1 MEEPVSAKAVDPLLD
16 DGIVD
21 SPHETFARLREHDP
35 VHRVEGTNVFAICR
49 LDLIHEVVADTTTY
63 SSRTD
68 EFLHVL
74 PGGSAELRSASGATP
89 EADST
94 LAILA
99 IADPPDHGRQRK
111 VLTPVL
117 SNQAVAQREAEL
129 RDLVDRTLAPHL
141 QAGSIDWMA
150 RVAEPLPMVV
160 LARLLGAADEDA
172 GFLQRFGYAAVE
184 LTNGLTTDERIEEI
198 HSTLFDLGPIG
209 DLYNRARA
217 GTGPDA
223 TTIIGACAAAVG
235 TGEMD
240 DIEALGVIMMMSAAG
255 GESTASLLGSG
266 ARILAADQDLQQQL
280 RSNPSLIPAFV
291 EEACRL
297 EPPFRGHYRRV
308 MRDTVLGG
316 VDVPAGSRL
325 LLLWPAANRDPALGN
340 NADGV
345 NVTRAAPRQ
354 HVGFGWGIH
363 LCIGAPLARL
373 EAKVVFEQLLA
384 STNRFEIAESGPLQ
398 HHRSLMVRRLVT
410 LPLTLH
416 PA

>member
-1 MEEPVSAKAVDPLLD
+1 VSATAADPLID
-16 DGIVD
+16 DGVVD
-21 SPHETFARLREHDP
+21 SPHEAFARLREHDP
-35 VHRVEGTNVFAICR
+35 VHRVEGTEVFAVCR
-49 LDLIHEVVADTTTY
+49 LDLIHEVVADTATY

-74 PGGSAELRSASGATP
+74 PDGTAELRSASGSTP
-89 EADST
+89 DADST
-94 LAILA
+94 IAILA

-111 VLTPVL
+111 VLAPAL
-117 SNQAVAQREAEL
+117 SNHAVAQRELDL
-129 RDLVDRTLAPHL
+129 RELVDRTLAPFL
-141 QAGSIDWMA
+141 EAGSIDWMA
-150 RVAEPLPMVV
+150 SVAEPLPMVM
-160 LARLLGAADEDA
+160 LARLLGAADEHAD
-172 GFLQRFGYAAVE
+172 FLHRFGYAAVE

-198 HSTLFDLGPIG
+198 HRTLFDLGPIG
-209 DLYNRARA
+209 DLYNEARA
-217 GTGPDA
+217 GAGPAA

-235 TGEMD
+235 RGEMD
-240 DIEALGVIMMMSAAG
+240 DIEALGIIMMMCAAG

-266 ARILAADQDLQQQL
+266 ARILAEDQELQQQL
-280 RSNPSLIPAFV
+280 RDDPLLIPAFV

-308 MRDTVLGG
+308 TRDAVLGG
-316 VDVPAGSRL
+316 VEVPAGSRL
-325 LLLWPAANRDPALGN
+325 LLLWPAANRDRVLGD
-340 NADGV
+340 NADQV
-345 NVTRAAPRQ
+345 DVTRDAPRQ

-373 EAKVVFEQLLA
+373 EAKVAFERLLA
-384 STNRFEIAESGPLQ
+384 STRRFELAEAEPLQ

>member
-1 MEEPVSAKAVDPLLD
+1 VSATAVDPLI
-16 DGIVD
+16 DGDVVD
-21 SPHETFARLREHDP
+21 SPHEAFARLREHDP
-35 VHRVEGTNVFAICR
+35 VHRVEGTEVFAVCR
-49 LDLIHEVVADTTTY
+49 LDLIHEVVADTATY

-74 PGGSAELRSASGATP
+74 PDGTAELRSASGSTA

-94 LAILA
+94 IAILA

-129 RDLVDRTLAPHL
+129 RALVDRTLAPFVE
-141 QAGSIDWMA
+141 AGSVDWMPS
-150 RVAEPLPMVV
+150 VAEPLPMVM

-172 GFLQRFGYAAVE
+172 GFLRRFGYAAVE
-184 LTNGLTTDERIEEI
+184 LTNGLTTDERLEEI

-209 DLYNRARA
+209 DLYNEARA
-217 GTGPDA
+217 GAGPAA

-240 DIEALGVIMMMSAAG
+240 DIEALGIIMMMAAAG

-266 ARILAADQDLQQQL
+266 ARILAEDEDLQQQL
-280 RSNPSLIPAFV
+280 RDDPALIPAFV

-308 MRDTVLGG
+308 TRDVVLGG
-316 VDVPAGSRL
+316 VEVPAGSRL
-325 LLLWPAANRDPALGN
+325 LLLWPAANRDRALGDA
-340 NADGV
+340 ADRV
-345 NVTRAAPRQ
+345 DVTRDAPRQ

-373 EAKVVFEQLLA
+373 EAKVAFERLLA
-384 STNRFEIAESGPLQ
+384 ATSRFELAEPGPLR

>member
-1 MEEPVSAKAVDPLLD
+1 V
-16 DGIVD
+16 
-21 SPHETFARLREHDP
+21 R
-35 VHRVEGTNVFAICR
+35 
-49 LDLIHEVVADTTTY
+49 
-63 SSRTD
+63 
-68 EFLHVL
+68 
-74 PGGSAELRSASGATP
+74 
-89 EADST
+89 
-94 LAILA
+94 
-99 IADPPDHGRQRK
+99 
-111 VLTPVL
+111 
-117 SNQAVAQREAEL
+117 
-129 RDLVDRTLAPHL
+129 
-141 QAGSIDWMA
+141 
-150 RVAEPLPMVV
+150 
-160 LARLLGAADEDA
+160 
-172 GFLQRFGYAAVE
+172 
-184 LTNGLTTDERIEEI
+184 
-198 HSTLFDLGPIG
+198 
-209 DLYNRARA
+209 
-217 GTGPDA
+217 
-223 TTIIGACAAAVG
+223 
-235 TGEMD
+235 
-240 DIEALGVIMMMSAAG
+240 
-255 GESTASLLGSG
+255 STASLLGSG

>member
-1 MEEPVSAKAVDPLLD
+1 MSATATDPLID
-16 DGIVD
+16 GGIVD
-21 SPHETFARLREHDP
+21 QPHAAFAVLRDTDP
-35 VHRVEGTNVFAICR
+35 VHRVEGTNVFAVCR
-49 LDLIHEVVADTTTY
+49 LDLVHQVVADTATF

-74 PGGSAELRSASGATP
+74 PDGTAELRSASGSTD
-89 EADST
+89 ADST
-94 LAILA
+94 IAILA

-117 SNQAVAQREAEL
+117 STQAIARRETEL
-129 RDLVDRTLAPHL
+129 RELVDRALAPHL
-141 QAGSIDWMA
+141 ASGSIDWMA
-150 RVAEPLPMVV
+150 DVAEPLPGVM
-160 LARLLGAADEDA
+160 LARLLGAPDEV
-172 GFLQRFGYAAVE
+172 GPFLQRFGYAAVE
-184 LTNGLTTDERIEEI
+184 LTNGLTPDERMEEI
-198 HSTLFDLGPIG
+198 HSTLYDLGPIG
-209 DLYNRARA
+209 DLYNEARA

-235 TGEMD
+235 AGDMD
-240 DIEALGVIMMMSAAG
+240 DVEALGIIMMMGAAG

-266 ARILAADQDLQQQL
+266 ARILAEDQVLQQRL
-280 RSNPSLIPAFV
+280 RDDPALVPAFV

-316 VDVPAGSRL
+316 VEVPAGSRL
-325 LLLWPAANRDPALGN
+325 LLLWPAANRDCALGD
-340 NADGV
+340 NANEVD
-345 NVTRAAPRQ
+345 VTRPAPRQ

-373 EAKVVFEQLLA
+373 EAKVAFERLLT
-384 STNRFEIAESGPLQ
+384 STSRFEIAEPEALQ

-410 LPLTLH
+410 LPLALH